1 MSSSSWQDR
10 RFMFPAGREVH
21 QGSRRYSGSN
31 KDSDPSVSTAAAA
44 TASAVAA
51 DSAVIDSQPPP
62 TTTTSTSTAAAAMPT
77 GKILPSWEGDRRFMG
92 TVPREIHEGAGA
104 RRNSQ
109 SSDKSTGSTGFAGA
123 VKTSA
128 SPPTSPGGGIA
139 AAIAGRRRSSAS
151 NGGVFSG
158 LMATRS
164 GKDDYDQ
171 RRQGWEDMKAPGGL
185 GGLFGGFVNKSG
197 DKK

>member
-1 MSSSSWQDR
+1 MSSPSWQDR
-10 RFMFPAGREVH
+10 RFMFPVGREVH
-21 QGSRRYSGSN
+21 QGSRRYSGS
-31 KDSDPSVSTAAAA
+31 KGSADLSTSTGSDGATAA
-44 TASAVAA
+44 TAGVL
-51 DSAVIDSQPPP
+51 DSPPA
-62 TTTTSTSTAAAAMPT
+62 TTAATATTAST
-77 GKILPSWEGDRRFMG
+77 GKVFPPWEGDRRFMG
-92 TVPREIHEGAGA
+92 TVPREIHEGA

-109 SSDKSTGSTGFAGA
+109 SSDKSTGSTSSGVGA

-151 NGGVFSG
+151 NGGAFSG
-158 LMATRS
+158 LMGHRNS
-164 GKDDYDQ
+164 KDDYDQ
-171 RRQGWEDMKAPGGL
+171 RRQGWEDMKAPGGF

>member
-1 MSSSSWQDR
+1 MSSSSSSWQDR
-10 RFMFPAGREVH
+10 RFMFPSGREVH
-21 QGSRRYSGSN
+21 QGSRRYSGS
-31 KDSDPSVSTAAAA
+31 KDSDPASVLSTSTDSA
-44 TASAVAA
+44 TASAAA
-51 DSAVIDSQPPP
+51 AAPSAVLDSQP
-62 TTTTSTSTAAAAMPT
+62 TTAVSA

-92 TVPREIHEGAGA
+92 TVPKEIHEGAAA
-104 RRNSQ
+104 RRSSQ
-109 SSDKSTGSTGFAGA
+109 SSDKSTGSAGFGGSA
-123 VKTSA
+123 VRTSA

-158 LMATRS
+158 LMGHRNS
-164 GKDDYDQ
+164 KEDYDQ

-185 GGLFGGFVNKSG
+185 GGLFGGLANKSG